1 MSAVIDE
8 LLNDLKSG
16 DDADRRYA
24 AEDLGDLG
32 DPAAVPALV
41 KALEDP
47 VVAVREAA
55 VESLIIIGGREVCKQ
70 VIPLLDSDAASV
82 RNYAIEILEQ
92 IGPDA
97 VEDLIAIC
105 DSPSSDMRKF
115 AMDILGKIGE
125 LSDVDAFGAIASR
138 LKDENINVAGAAAE
152 ALGRLGNPAAIP
164 VLAELLDGEPWLQCN
179 ALNAIAQIGGKAARQ
194 VISDMD
200 PERLAPEVKIYYDM
214 ARGMLGMDN
223 D

>member
-1 MSAVIDE
+1 MSPAIDE

-16 DDADRRYA
+16 DEADRRYS

-32 DPAAVPALV
+32 DPAAAPALI
-41 KALEDP
+41 KALKDP
-47 VVAVREAA
+47 AVAVREAA

-70 VIPLLDSDAASV
+70 VMPLLGSDTASL

-97 VEDLIAIC
+97 VDDLIALC

-115 AMDILGKIGE
+115 ALDILGKIGE
-125 LSDVDAFGAIASR
+125 LSDVDAFEVIASR
-138 LKDENINVAGAAAE
+138 LKDENINVACAAAE
-152 ALGRLGNPAAIP
+152 ALGRLGNPAAVP
-164 VLAELLDGEPWLQCN
+164 VLAELLDAEPWLQCN
-179 ALNAIAQIGGKAARQ
+179 ALNAIAQIGGKTARQ
-194 VISDMD
+194 VLSDMD
-200 PERLAPEVKIYYDM
+200 PERLAPEVRFYYDM
-214 ARGMLGMDN
+214 ARGMLRMDN